1 MLCHDF
7 ILCSIKYYNEIKIF
21 IIYSKGFIFVVKT
34 IKVSYVS
41 YQYNLLKQNI
51 SRYIGRYFIF
61 VNVKKI

>member
-34 IKVSYVS
+34 IKVIMLVINTIY
-41 YQYNLLKQNI
+41 
-51 SRYIGRYFIF
+51 
-61 VNVKKI
+61 